1 MDKALEILKKL
12 EKMGEEKFIPSIG
25 PMKGKILAKVFKE
38 HNPKTILEIGTL
50 FGYSAILM
58 ATLAKGNG
66 KIKTIEVRED
76 CAEKA
81 LLNIKKAGLSSQIE
95 LLVGNALEI
104 IPTLNETFD
113 LLFLDADKKE
123 YFDYFTLAKK
133 NLKKRS
139 VVVADN
145 VCIFKK
151 DMLNYLDFIRN
162 SDNFESKTIDVPL
175 EFSENVPDAMEIS
188 VKI

>member
-1 MDKALEILKKL
+1 
-12 EKMGEEKFIPSIG
+12 MGEEKFIPSIG
-25 PMKGKILAKVFKE
+25 PIKGKILSKIFQE
-38 HNPKTILEIGTL
+38 RHPKTILEIGAL

-58 ATLAKGNG
+58 ATLTKGKS
-66 KIKTIEVRED
+66 KITTIEIRED

-81 LLNIKKAGLSSQIE
+81 LSNIKKAGLSSQIE

-104 IPTLNETFD
+104 IPTINEPID

-123 YFDYFTLAKK
+123 YFDYFTLAEK
-133 NLKKRS
+133 NLKKGS

-145 VCIFKK
+145 VGIFKK
-151 DMLNYLDFIRN
+151 DMLNYLGAIRN
-162 SDNFESKTIDVPL
+162 SVHFESKTIDVPL

-188 VKI
+188 VKL